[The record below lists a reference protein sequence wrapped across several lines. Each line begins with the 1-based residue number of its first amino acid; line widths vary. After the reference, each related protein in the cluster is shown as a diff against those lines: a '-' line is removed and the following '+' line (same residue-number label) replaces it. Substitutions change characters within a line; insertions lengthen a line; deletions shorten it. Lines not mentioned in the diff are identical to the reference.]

1 MNTALLNQTF
11 PGLDVDFLGPKQ
23 SGKVRDIYARD
34 DQLILITTDRL
45 SAFDHILGLVPF
57 KGQVLN
63 QLSSFWFEQTR
74 DIVANHFLE
83 SPDPNV
89 TIARKC
95 RPLPVE
101 VVVRGFISGVT
112 KTSLW
117 YQYSQGERTIYG
129 MDFPDG
135 MSKNERL
142 PQPVITPTTK
152 ADKGGHDELITS
164 KEIVENG
171 LVAGDLW
178 EQICTAALALF
189 ARGQE
194 VAARG
199 GLLLVDTKYEFGL
212 TDDNQLLLIDEIH
225 TPDSSRFWTMKSYE
239 EVRASQR
246 AQWRPRARSGRT
258 RELRQG
264 VRSTGLRG
272 PRLHWRWPP
281 SPLGDG
287 LGRASKPALRGMLRT
302 PDFTALRASRVSSG
316 RKSHHESQR
325 TLRAELGQVE
335 RR

>member
-34 DQLILITTDRL
+34 DRLILITTDRL

-239 EVRASQR
+239 EVRASSER
-246 AQWRPRARSGRT
+246 NGAHEHEVVEPENFDKEFVRLAYAARGYI
-258 RELRQG
+258 
-264 VRSTGLRG
+264 
-272 PRLHWRWPP
+272 
-281 SPLGDG
+281 GDG
-287 LGRASKPALRGMLRT
+287 PPPPLETDLAAQ
-302 PDFTALRASRVSSG
+302 A
-316 RKSHHESQR
+316 SQR
-325 TLRAELGQVE
+325 YVECYERLTSRPFAPAEFPVAERVTTSLSARFGQN
-335 RR
+335 